1 MDSESALTAPSS
13 KHCSHGP
20 SIQCVKLVHKFERL
34 CPRGLPKSTWIAS
47 EVESG
52 GQGQHRKG
60 TTAKDQKVGV
70 RRIGAAR
77 RGQQGSEQAAF
88 HWLDIGGGSQIHTRY
103 THAHSHHTAHV
114 HTHTHTHTHH
124 PHLHTHASLLICT
137 LVHITTIP
145 HVDTCTHTYT
155 HTHHTRAQ
163 VCHTTQTHTYTH
175 AGHAALPSQETLMM
189 HLKQPTFFSH
199 RQHVS
204 GLNSNC
210 SFNFTASPHPQHP
223 PAIPV
228 SRVPCPL
235 GGKVCTVLNLVDFI
249 FWKIQ

>member
-13 KHCSHGP
+13 KRCSHGP

-114 HTHTHTHTHH
+114 HTHTHTHTPPAPAH
-124 PHLHTHASLLICT
+124 PCLAAHMH
-137 LVHITTIP
+137 
-145 HVDTCTHTYT
+145 TCTHHNHTTCRHLYT
-155 HTHHTRAQ
+155 HVHTHTTHVLRYATPLRHTHTRMQA
-163 VCHTTQTHTYTH
+163 T
-175 AGHAALPSQETLMM
+175 LPS
-189 HLKQPTFFSH
+189 
-199 RQHVS
+199 
-204 GLNSNC
+204 
-210 SFNFTASPHPQHP
+210 PHKK
-223 PAIPV
+223 
-228 SRVPCPL
+228 R
-235 GGKVCTVLNLVDFI
+235 
-249 FWKIQ
+249 